1 MKRQGDFKFIHLI
14 MSLIALLLI
23 YLSIRSVYI
32 RNQVRTNGNQ
42 IIAKFTSKDVLPK
55 TTTFYFTYILNG
67 QKITTAKSG
76 IKYSILN
83 SEIETNAIRKLELNG
98 FYLANFDVNYPDVI
112 IVNPLEKI
120 IDTTAI
126 LKAGF
131 TKEELK

>member
-1 MKRQGDFKFIHLI
+1 
-14 MSLIALLLI
+14 
-23 YLSIRSVYI
+23 VYI